1 MYCGEQFSDV
11 TKQYLCCFYEI
22 LDNMIEEM
30 TNAKLTNSISHN
42 FIVQMFLITKQQLK
56 CLRTFYQ
63 YTTLLPLQ
71 NIAKNIISEQTK
83 GIEAMKE
90 ILGVCGEQFDSK
102 QDMCL
107 YQNEFDQITRTM
119 FSQMKNACSTNQ
131 INANFMRE
139 MIPHHQ
145 GAIPVC
151 QKTHCISPICP
162 QLIPILQTIIVSQEK
177 GVREM
182 RALLHCI

>member
-1 MYCGEQFSDV
+1 MCCSEQFSDV

-30 TNAKLTNSISHN
+30 TSAKLTNSISHN
-42 FIVQMFLITKQQLK
+42 FIVQMIPHHQAAIKMSQSIL
-56 CLRTFYQ
+56 Q

-83 GIEAMKE
+83 GIESMKE

-102 QDMCL
+102 QDICL
-107 YQNEFDQITRTM
+107 YQNEFEQITRTM
-119 FSQMKNACSTNQ
+119 FSQMRNACSTNQ

-145 GAIPVC
+145 GAIRMSKNALHFSV
-151 QKTHCISPICP
+151 CP

-182 RALLHCI
+182 KALLHCI

>member
-1 MYCGEQFSDV
+1 MSQN
-11 TKQYLCCFYEI
+11 I
-22 LDNMIEEM
+22 L
-30 TNAKLTNSISHN
+30 
-42 FIVQMFLITKQQLK
+42 
-56 CLRTFYQ
+56 Q

-131 INANFMRE
+131 INANFYERNGFH
-139 MIPHHQ
+139 I
-145 GAIPVC
+145 IKVLSVC
-151 QKTHCISPICP
+151 QKRIAFLHLSAANS
-162 QLIPILQTIIVSQEK
+162 ILQTIIVSQEK
-177 GVREM
+177 EYER
-182 RALLHCI
+182 

>member
-42 FIVQMFLITKQQLK
+42 FIVQMIPHHQAAIKMSQNIL
-56 CLRTFYQ
+56 Q

-119 FSQMKNACSTNQ
+119 FSLSAANSNFADDYCLSGKRSTRDES
-131 INANFMRE
+131 A
-139 MIPHHQ
+139 
-145 GAIPVC
+145 
-151 QKTHCISPICP
+151 S
-162 QLIPILQTIIVSQEK
+162 S
-177 GVREM
+177 
-182 RALLHCI
+182 LHLKRMTYSFPFSN

>member
-42 FIVQMFLITKQQLK
+42 FIVQMIPHHQAAIKMSQNIL
-56 CLRTFYQ
+56 Q

-107 YQNEFDQITRTM
+107 YQNEFDQI
-119 FSQMKNACSTNQ
+119 
-131 INANFMRE
+131 
-139 MIPHHQ
+139 PHHQ
-145 GAIPVC
+145 GAIC
-151 QKTHCISPICP
+151 MSKNALHFSICP

>member
-1 MYCGEQFSDV
+1 MCCSEQFSDV

-30 TNAKLTNSISHN
+30 TSAKLTNSISHN
-42 FIVQMFLITKQQLK
+42 FIVQMIPHHQAAIKMSQNIL
-56 CLRTFYQ
+56 Q

-83 GIEAMKE
+83 GIESMKE

-102 QDMCL
+102 QDICL
-107 YQNEFDQITRTM
+107 YQNEFEQITRTM
-119 FSQMKNACSTNQ
+119 FSQMRNACSTNQ

-145 GAIPVC
+145 GAIRMSKNADRKSV
-151 QKTHCISPICP
+151 
-162 QLIPILQTIIVSQEK
+162 V
-177 GVREM
+177 
-182 RALLHCI
+182 